1 MTKWINFYIYIM
13 LCAFNV
19 YNYFNSALQKS
30 FLSQRKEQKL
40 NFKLKN
46 QKKCV

>member
-1 MTKWINFYIYIM
+1 M

-19 YNYFNSALQKS
+19 YNYFKSALQKS
-30 FLSQRKEQKL
+30 FLTQRKEQKL

-46 QKKCV
+46 QKKCVGAVAWMLTLS